1 MTTLKS
7 TMGVIPALPIT
18 ISSKRLA
25 AFMIPKTFRLL
36 GNVVFVEEESQAT
49 TIQRIAYIAQEVRCL
64 PLPQGL

>member
-7 TMGVIPALPIT
+7 TTGVIPALPIT
-18 ISSKRLA
+18 TSSKRLA

-49 TIQRIAYIAQEVRCL
+49 KFQKIIYIAQEVRYL
-64 PLPQGL
+64 PLPPGL

>member
-7 TMGVIPALPIT
+7 TTGVIPALPIT
-18 ISSKRLA
+18 TSSKRLA